1 MTKLIWFVPIIGN
14 DNATTTTKEEAGGN
28 NEYGKY
34 ATIKQ
39 RNGNHLTTNQEIDQD
54 DIGEL
59 EDDDNLQITSKLDL
73 TGKFETATTSSAW
86 VGPEIDFSIS
96 SSFRNIKHKNQST
109 KRTLGY
115 RYYLISMNITILVI
129 GIILSYFGFWL
140 LVYTLNTF

>member
-14 DNATTTTKEEAGGN
+14 DNSTTTTKEEARGN

-59 EDDDNLQITSKLDL
+59 EDDDNLQITSKLNL
-73 TGKFETATTSSAW
+73 TGKFETASTSSAW
-86 VGPEIDFSIS
+86 VGPEIDSSIS
-96 SSFRNIKHKNQST
+96 TSFRNIEHKNQST
-109 KRTLGY
+109 KRALGY
-115 RYYLISMNITILVI
+115 RYYFISMVITILSLNLVALI
-129 GIILSYFGFWL
+129 FYFD
-140 LVYTLNTF
+140 Y

>member
-1 MTKLIWFVPIIGN
+1 MLTKLILFVSIIGN

-59 EDDDNLQITSKLDL
+59 EDDDNLQITSKLNL
-73 TGKFETATTSSAW
+73 TGKFETASTSSAW
-86 VGPEIDFSIS
+86 VGPVIDSSIS
-96 SSFRNIKHKNQST
+96 TSFRNIEHKNQST
-109 KRTLGY
+109 KRALGY
-115 RYYLISMNITILVI
+115 RYYFISMVITILSLNLSVAL
-129 GIILSYFGFWL
+129 ILYFD
-140 LVYTLNTF
+140 Y

>member
-1 MTKLIWFVPIIGN
+1 MLTKLIWFVPIIGN
-14 DNATTTTKEEAGGN
+14 DNATTTTKEEAEGN

-96 SSFRNIKHKNQST
+96 TSFKHKNQST

-115 RYYLISMNITILVI
+115 RYYSISMIITNIFLNLSDVLILE
-129 GIILSYFGFWL
+129 FDD
-140 LVYTLNTF
+140 

>member
-1 MTKLIWFVPIIGN
+1 MLTKLIWFVPIIGN

-96 SSFRNIKHKNQST
+96 TSFKHKNQST

-115 RYYLISMNITILVI
+115 RYYFISMIITNIFLNLSDVLILE
-129 GIILSYFGFWL
+129 FDD
-140 LVYTLNTF
+140 

>member
-1 MTKLIWFVPIIGN
+1 MLTKLISFIPIIDN
-14 DNATTTTKEEAGGN
+14 DYTTTTKEAGN
-28 NEYGKY
+28 NKYGKY

-39 RNGNHLTTNQEIDQD
+39 CNNNNLTTNQEIDQD

-96 SSFRNIKHKNQST
+96 SSFRNTKHKNQST

-115 RYYLISMNITILVI
+115 RYYLISMNITILFI
-129 GIILSYFGFWL
+129 
-140 LVYTLNTF
+140 

>member
-1 MTKLIWFVPIIGN
+1 MLTKLIWFVPIIGN

-129 GIILSYFGFWL
+129 GIILDDLILDFDY
-140 LVYTLNTF
+140 